1 MKAHS
6 KLKLFLAS
14 VAVFALAACQS
25 SPEPMTV
32 VNSWQAA
39 LNQGDIDTTLSYL
52 AEDATVTIIPAGPD
66 GDGVYNGHA
75 EIRGWYETIVAGKG
89 IATLSGCQVASET
102 VTCLDTYAD
111 EGLKAMGVA
120 TLEGEWVATVREGKI
135 QSYTFTTTDESLA
148 GLMAAVAAAQAT
160 PTPIPPTAT
169 SIPPTATSAPPTA
182 TFSPEVLA
190 AKPDDVIGVWQ
201 FNFQGDKMLME
212 FTKDGFVNVGW
223 EGDRTGASR
232 EKYIFENSQLHFPA
246 GSSAGCDV
254 TLEAIPETAYEVYV
268 AKQGDQPVQLRFVL
282 VGDDLCANRKESLA
296 NKTLLLAP

>member
-1 MKAHS
+1 MKAYS
-6 KLKLFLAS
+6 KLKLFLAG
-14 VAVFALAACQS
+14 VAAIALAACQGA
-25 SPEPMTV
+25 PEPMTV

-52 AEDATVTIIPAGPD
+52 AEDATVTIIPPGPD

-75 EIRGWYETIVAGKG
+75 EIRGWYETVVAGKG
-89 IATLSGCQVASET
+89 ITTLSDCQVASET

-148 GLMAAVAAAQAT
+148 GLMAAIAAAQAT
-160 PTPIPPTAT
+160 PTSIPPTAT
-169 SIPPTATSAPPTA
+169 PLPPTPVPPTATSAPPTA

-190 AKPDDVIGVWQ
+190 VKPDDVIGVWQ
-201 FNFQGDKMLME
+201 FNFQGEKMLME

-232 EKYIFENSQLHFPA
+232 EKYIFENSQLHFPV
-246 GSSAGCDV
+246 GSSKGCDV
-254 TLEAIPETAYEVYV
+254 TLETIPEATYEVYV
-268 AKQGDQPVQLRFVL
+268 AKQGDQPVRLRFVL
-282 VGDDLCANRKESLA
+282 VGDDLCANRKVS
-296 NKTLLLAP
+296 